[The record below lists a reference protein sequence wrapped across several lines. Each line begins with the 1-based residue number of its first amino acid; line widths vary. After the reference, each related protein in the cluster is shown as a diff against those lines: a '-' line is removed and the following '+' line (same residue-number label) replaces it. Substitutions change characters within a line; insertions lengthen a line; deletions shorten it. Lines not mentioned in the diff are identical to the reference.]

1 MSISRTR
8 ACWAVVLCMSC
19 ALATRA
25 AAQDTTFQPTFNVHG
40 FLQIYYRAGDPLTKD
55 GFRLRKSDLKFSGDV
70 SPRLKW
76 RVTFDAGK
84 ALGID
89 TKAVEVADSTAIS
102 EAAID
107 QKSKLLQDAA
117 LTYIVNKDFSIDV
130 GQQVLPMTLEGKM
143 SASQIETIER
153 NLFTSER
160 SRAIGLGDTRDIGV
174 SANGFAF
181 NTIEYHAGVFNEA
194 GESAGTLDPNQ
205 QKTFMGRVAIHPSFL
220 PALQIG
226 GTAGYQG
233 GARPIQRRRGGTEIQ
248 YRVPLFTLRA
258 ESMSAR
264 DGDLRRFG
272 WYGLGALRPTDRVQ
286 LSARFDS
293 WDRDLSGEESL
304 INAYERQVVVGG
316 SYAMDAV
323 TKIVV
328 NVVHQTFPNVDGI
341 PSGTFLLT
349 AFQATF

>member
-40 FLQIYYRAGDPLTKD
+40 FLQIYYRAGDPLTRD

-226 GTAGYQG
+226 GTAGG
-233 GARPIQRRRGGTEIQ
+233 RFSDAAAAPRSSIASRSSRFAPNRCRHATAIFAASGGT
-248 YRVPLFTLRA
+248 A
-258 ESMSAR
+258 SAPC
-264 DGDLRRFG
+264 G
-272 WYGLGALRPTDRVQ
+272 RPTGSSSRR
-286 LSARFDS
+286 A
-293 WDRDLSGEESL
+293 L
-304 INAYERQVVVGG
+304 IR
-316 SYAMDAV
+316 
-323 TKIVV
+323 
-328 NVVHQTFPNVDGI
+328 
-341 PSGTFLLT
+341 GT
-349 AFQATF
+349 AI